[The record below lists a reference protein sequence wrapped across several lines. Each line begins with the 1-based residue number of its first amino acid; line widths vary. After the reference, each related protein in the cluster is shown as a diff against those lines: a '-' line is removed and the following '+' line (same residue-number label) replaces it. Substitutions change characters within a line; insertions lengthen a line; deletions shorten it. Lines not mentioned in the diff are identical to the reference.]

1 MALGLNLNSMLAR
14 QVSSAIGTRQMSLSN
29 SFFDELVDDHGNIL
43 DKIWNFGKNVV
54 GFLWKA
60 AISLVKGIQFSAKT
74 IVGWIQRA
82 KEVLWNFNWQ
92 ATDKELQGTMEQYN
106 VQMAAAWGGVVG
118 RGVGWMA
125 AIAVGAGV
133 SLLLPVVGGTAL
145 AAAVV
150 STTSSEAVSDLM
162 GEIGAAISTTVGAIA
177 TKAVLSGYIA
187 IRRAIRAAALK
198 IDWRPYGFLGGRIG
212 SAIASWGQKPGVSWT
227 FESATED
234 AIEKIDSLPL
244 QAFVEE
250 ALEESWDAFIE
261 GGYVVADVID
271 SAFETSRLQTGEARR
286 LVLYPDAENREERVV
301 LYGNSTEIQ
310 TQALTTL
317 NTHQLIRNRDIG
329 YFDIPDTDTPLK
341 VPSVRELK
349 IIFYTVKQPP
359 WSRGK
364 RHTIKI
370 ANPKEGITYDEI
382 KRATNTLDTGMFY
395 ASGRLIGHRGK
406 MVVHGS
412 SADKAR
418 SNLDEIAKLCDG
430 QLGNI
435 TVGQSIPSAKSS
447 SIQSG
452 SIYPA
457 YAQLSLKKQRSTGN
471 LYADGERYNLY
482 GDRLTLWYDNSPI
495 GSQSIYTWLRTR
507 AAVDTDP

>member
-1 MALGLNLNSMLAR
+1 MALGLNLNSMMAR
-14 QVSSAIGTRQMSLSN
+14 QVSNAIGTRQMSLSN
-29 SFFDELVDDHGNIL
+29 SFFDELLDDHGNIF

-60 AISLVKGIQFSAKT
+60 AIALVKGIQFSAKE
-74 IVGWIQRA
+74 IVAWVQRV
-82 KEVLWNFNWQ
+82 KETLWNFNWQ

-106 VQMAAAWGGVVG
+106 IQVAGAWGAVVG
-118 RGVGWMA
+118 RGIGWLS
-125 AIAVGAGV
+125 AIVVGAGIAMLV
-133 SLLLPVVGGTAL
+133 PVVGGTAL
-145 AAAVV
+145 AAAVTL
-150 STTSSEAVSDLM
+150 STGKEAIDDLT
-162 GEIGAAISTTVGAIA
+162 GEIKAAIAA
-177 TKAVLSGYIA
+177 TFASLAAKAVLSGYIA
-187 IRRAIRAAALK
+187 VRRAIRAAALK

-212 SAIASWGQKPGVSWT
+212 SAIANWGQKPGVSWT

-271 SAFETSRLQTGEARR
+271 SQFEVARLQTGETKK
-286 LVLYPDAENREERVV
+286 LVLYPDNENRDEKVV
-301 LYGNSTEIQ
+301 LYGNASEIQ

-341 VPSVRELK
+341 VPSTRELK

-370 ANPKEGITYDEI
+370 ANPKEGITYDDV
-382 KRATNTLDTGMFY
+382 KRATNTLDTGIFY
-395 ASGRLIGHRGK
+395 ASARLNGHRGK

-418 SNLDEIAKLCDG
+418 SNLEEIAGLCDG

-507 AAVDTDP
+507 AAVDIDS